1 MSWPATI
8 DAFRSYLKLEKSLSD
23 NTIDAYLMDVEKLRQ
38 YLEISN
44 NPVLPPAVTHQ
55 LIIDFLGYIT
65 ALGLG
70 ARTQARILSGIKALY
85 NYLLLDEQTDTDPT
99 ELIDPPKIGRKL
111 PEVLALEEIDKMLEV
126 IDLSKPEG
134 HRNRAMIETLYSCGL
149 RVSELVNL
157 RITNTFFD
165 EGYIRVLG
173 KGSKE
178 RLVPIS
184 KKAIGEIGHYTSG
197 MRRQLKI
204 VPGNENILFL
214 NRRGHQLTRNM
225 VFIII
230 QTAAREAKIQKTIS
244 PHTLRHSFA
253 THLVEGGAD
262 LRAVQEMLGHESI
275 LTTEIYTHLDREFLR
290 QTIQMYHPRAGK
302 I

>member
-8 DAFRSYLKLEKSLSD
+8 EGFRNYLRLEKSLSD
-23 NTIDAYLMDVEKLRQ
+23 NTVAAYLMDIGKLYQ
-38 YLEISN
+38 YFELSAD
-44 NPVLPPAVTHQ
+44 PPLPPSVSHQ
-55 LIIDFLGYIT
+55 QIVDFLGYIT
-65 ALGLG
+65 DLGLG
-70 ARTQARILSGIKALY
+70 ARTQARIISGIKAFY
-85 NYLLLDEQTDTDPT
+85 GYLLLDEQTDTDPT
-99 ELIDPPKIGRKL
+99 ELIEAPKIGRKL
-111 PEVLALEEIDKMLEV
+111 PEVLATEEIDQMIAT
-126 IDLSKPEG
+126 IDLSKSEG
-134 HRNRAMIETLYSCGL
+134 HRNRAIIETLYSCGL

-157 RITNTFFD
+157 QITNTFFD
-165 EGYIRVLG
+165 EGYIKVLG

-184 KKAIGEIGHYTSG
+184 QRAINEISRYTSG
-197 MRRQLKI
+197 TRCQLTIRRES
-204 VPGNENILFL
+204 ENILFL
-214 NRRGHQLTRNM
+214 NRRGNKLTRNM

-230 QTAAREAKIQKTIS
+230 QQAAFDAGIKKTIS

-253 THLVEGGAD
+253 THMVEGGAD

-290 QTIQMYHPRAGK
+290 QTIQKYHPRSGK